1 MQSNGKGPCFFVV
14 AFFVFVFLVFATI
27 FAIKKNVLKQPKKM
41 PFAAESNVVLLYV
54 NFVECFNAQLLLLL
68 TAILI

>member
-1 MQSNGKGPCFFVV
+1 MQSNGKGPCFFFK
-14 AFFVFVFLVFATI
+14 FFLFLVFVNKT
-27 FAIKKNVLKQPKKM
+27 FGLQFFLKQPKKT